1 MRVRKFHGIA
11 IPLVLG
17 TFVLAACSSSP
28 EPVPPPTP
36 SATIEPAADLS
47 RFYDQEVKW
56 NECGGAYCTNV
67 LVPLDYQDPAGSTV
81 SLAVTKVDANGEAI
95 GSIFVN
101 PGGPGGSAFE
111 YAKAADFILS
121 ADVREVYNVVGV
133 DPRGVGLSDPVRCF
147 TDSQLDEF
155 TAADG
160 TPDTPQEEKVVI
172 EDSAKVAELCAQK
185 GGRLAG
191 HMGTVDAA
199 RDLDIV
205 RAVLGEQSLNMMM
218 KSYGTALGVTYM
230 GLFPE
235 HVGRS
240 VLDGVLPSDLSN
252 VDVSKGQAEAFEVA
266 LADFAQFCVNSGDC
280 PVEGDVQD
288 VVSGIQI
295 FFEELDEQPLP
306 TNDGRPLTQSLAQF
320 AVLSYLYFPSS
331 DYPLILSGLQS
342 AMNEGDGTEL
352 LTMLDDR
359 RSRSPDGRYLD
370 NSSDAFYL
378 VTCTDDPFTGSDQD
392 VAALADEWAQTAP
405 TYGAALAW
413 GLLVCQ
419 DWPVTTSAAVG
430 IGDLGEIATAPLIVA
445 TRNDPATPVQ
455 WAERLHRAIPGSG
468 LVIWEDFNHTAYRE
482 GSDCVDEVVDEYFL
496 TGDQPAE
503 PVLCE

>member
-1 MRVRKFHGIA
+1 
-11 IPLVLG
+11 
-17 TFVLAACSSSP
+17 
-28 EPVPPPTP
+28 
-36 SATIEPAADLS
+36 
-47 RFYDQEVKW
+47 
-56 NECGGAYCTNV
+56 V
-67 LVPLDYQDPAGSTV
+67 LVPLDYQDPGGPTV
-81 SLAVTKVDANGEAI
+81 SLAVTKVDANGDAI

-101 PGGPGGSAFE
+101 PGGPGGSAFD

-133 DPRGVGLSDPVRCF
+133 DPRGVGLSDPVRCL
-147 TDSQLDEF
+147 TDAQLDEF

-160 TPDTPQEEKVVI
+160 TPDTPQEEETVI

-191 HMGTVDAA
+191 HMGTADAA

-252 VDVSKGQAEAFEVA
+252 VEVSKGQAEAFEVA
-266 LADFAQFCVNSGDC
+266 LADFAEFCVESGEC
-280 PVEGDVQD
+280 PVDGDAED
-288 VVSGIQI
+288 VVAGIQV
-295 FFEELDEQPLP
+295 FFDELDENPLP
-306 TNDGRPLTQSLAQF
+306 TQDDRPLTQSLAQF

-331 DYPLILSGLQS
+331 DYPLVLSGLTS
-342 AMNEGDGTEL
+342 ALRDGDGTEL
-352 LTMLDDR
+352 LTMLDER

-378 VTCTDDPFTGSDQD
+378 VTCTDDPFTGSDEE
-392 VAALADEWAQTAP
+392 VAALADDWSKTAP

-413 GLLVCQ
+413 GLLVCR
-419 DWPVTTSAAVG
+419 DWPVEARAS
-430 IGDLGEIATAPLIVA
+430 IGLTDLDDIATAPLIVA
-445 TRNDPATPVQ
+445 TRHDPATPIQ
-455 WAERLHRAIPGSG
+455 WAERLHQALPKSG
-468 LVIWEDFNHTAYRE
+468 LVVWEDFNHTAYRE
-482 GSDCVDEVVDEYFL
+482 GSDCVDEVVDGYFL
-496 TGDQPAE
+496 TGDLPAE
-503 PVLCE
+503 PVLCS